1 MASISAGAGPAP
13 RTQRAPMT
21 GAEAVVQVL
30 VEQGVEVVFGIPGGA
45 VLPLYDALYGAPLRH
60 VLARHEQ
67 GAALA
72 ADGYARA
79 SGRVG
84 VCIATSGPGATNLIT
99 GLATSYLD
107 SVPVVAITGNVGRA
121 FLGTDAFQEADTF
134 GVSMPVTKHNYL
146 VLDPEELPA
155 ILREAFAVAASG
167 RPGPVLVDIPKDVFT
182 ATISP
187 EAWDRPLRPTPVA
200 STADGDD
207 HRRRHDSAPRVGAH
221 PTPWGPAGCRGLGNL
236 DEAARLI
243 ARARRP
249 VLYAGGGVIVAG
261 AAEALRRLADE
272 AVLPT
277 TTTLMA
283 LGAMPGDHPLFLGM
297 PGMHGTYAAN
307 MALTET
313 DCLIA
318 VGARFDDRVTGKVSA
333 FAPDA
338 AIIHIDV
345 DAAELGKVKAPRVA
359 IAADARQG
367 LEALREAL
375 GRVRPDEW
383 SDRSPWLERV
393 NGWKQ
398 EYPYRYDR
406 DLARRE
412 LLPQAVIEELERATA
427 GDALVVT
434 GVGQHQMWA
443 AMFYRYRRPR
453 QFLTSGGLGTMGYG
467 LPAAIGAQL
476 ARPDARVL
484 CIDGDGS
491 FQMNVQELS
500 TLAELGLP
508 VKVFIINNRAH
519 GMVRQW
525 QDLFYGHR
533 LSASVFEHQPDFVKL
548 AEAYGIAAFR
558 ITHPDEL
565 AGTVR
570 EALARPGPV
579 VVDCVVRQEEDVLP
593 MVPPGAALKEMI
605 VG

>member
-1 MASISAGAGPAP
+1 MTAGSE
-13 RTQRAPMT
+13 RAPMT
-21 GAEAVVQVL
+21 GAEAVVRVL

-45 VLPLYDALYGAPLRH
+45 VLPLYDALYGAPIRH

-107 SVPVVAITGNVGRA
+107 SVPVVAVTGNVGRA

-155 ILREAFAVAASG
+155 VLREAFAVAASG

-187 EAWDRPLRPTPVA
+187 RAWDRPLRRSVSCFGHSAADSGTGLARPTPP
-200 STADGDD
+200 GRW
-207 HRRRHDSAPRVGAH
+207 HPRPHDAER
-221 PTPWGPAGCRGLGNL
+221 LE
-236 DEAARLI
+236 EAARLI

-261 AAEALRRLADE
+261 AAEALRQLAE
-272 AVLPT
+272 GAVLPT

-318 VGARFDDRVTGKVSA
+318 VGARFDDRVTGRVSD
-333 FAPDA
+333 FAPEA

-359 IAADARQG
+359 IAAGARQG

-398 EYPYRYDR
+398 EHPYRYDR

-412 LLPQAVIEELERATA
+412 LLPQAVIEELERATG

-443 AMFYRYRRPR
+443 AMFYRYRWPR

-467 LPAAIGAQL
+467 LPAALGAQL

-525 QDLFYGHR
+525 QDLFYGQR

-548 AEAYGIAAFR
+548 AEAYGVAAYR

-579 VVDCVVRQEEDVLP
+579 VVDCVVRQEEHVLP

>member
-1 MASISAGAGPAP
+1 MPPPGAPGV
-13 RTQRAPMT
+13 T
-21 GAEAVVQVL
+21 GAQAVVKVL
-30 VEQGVEVVFGIPGGA
+30 LEQGVEVVFGIPGGA
-45 VLPLYDALYGAPLRH
+45 VLPLYDALYGAPIRH

-107 SVPVVAITGNVGRA
+107 SVPVVAITGNVARP

-134 GVSMPVTKHNYL
+134 GLSMPVTKHSYL

-182 ATISP
+182 ATLSAA
-187 EAWDRPLRPTPVA
+187 AWDRPLRPALPVRGDVGPCVA
-200 STADGDD
+200 PVPPLPARGDGAPPA
-207 HRRRHDSAPRVGAH
+207 APRL
-221 PTPWGPAGCRGLGNL
+221 AGTGRGTNPNGY

-261 AAEALRRLADE
+261 AAGVLRRLAE
-272 AVLPT
+272 AAVLPT

-318 VGARFDDRVTGKVSA
+318 AGARFDDRVTGRVSA
-333 FAPDA
+333 FAPEA
-338 AIIHIDV
+338 AVIHIDV
-345 DAAELGKVKAPRVA
+345 DAAELGKVKTPRVA
-359 IAADARQG
+359 LAAGAREG
-367 LEALREAL
+367 LEALLEAL
-375 GRVRPDEW
+375 GRVPPEEW
-383 SDRSPWLERV
+383 CARKPWLDQVER
-393 NGWKQ
+393 WKQ
-398 EYPYRYDR
+398 ARPYRYDR

-476 ARPDARVL
+476 ACPDARVL

-508 VKVFIINNRAH
+508 VKIFIINNRAH

-525 QDLFYGHR
+525 QDLFYEGR
-533 LSASVFEHQPDFVKL
+533 LAASVFEHQPDFVKL
-548 AEAYGIAAFR
+548 AEAYGVAAYR

-579 VVDCVVRQEEDVLP
+579 VVDCVVRQAENVLP

>member
-1 MASISAGAGPAP
+1 
-13 RTQRAPMT
+13 MT
-21 GAEAVVQVL
+21 GAEAVVRVL

-45 VLPLYDALYGAPLRH
+45 VLPLYDALYGAPIRH

-107 SVPVVAITGNVGRA
+107 SVPVVAVTGNVGRA

-155 ILREAFAVAASG
+155 VLREAFAVAASG

-187 EAWDRPLRPTPVA
+187 RAWDRPLRRSVSCFGHSAADSGTGLARPTPP
-200 STADGDD
+200 GRW
-207 HRRRHDSAPRVGAH
+207 HPRPHDAER
-221 PTPWGPAGCRGLGNL
+221 LE
-236 DEAARLI
+236 EAARLI

-261 AAEALRRLADE
+261 AAEALRQLAE
-272 AVLPT
+272 GAVLPT

-318 VGARFDDRVTGKVSA
+318 VGARFDDRVTGRVSD
-333 FAPDA
+333 FAPEA

-359 IAADARQG
+359 IAAGARQG

-398 EYPYRYDR
+398 EHPYRYDR

-412 LLPQAVIEELERATA
+412 LLPQAVIEELERATG

-443 AMFYRYRRPR
+443 AMFYRYRWPR

-467 LPAAIGAQL
+467 LPAALGAQL

-525 QDLFYGHR
+525 QDLFYGQR

-548 AEAYGIAAFR
+548 AEAYGVAAYR

-579 VVDCVVRQEEDVLP
+579 VVDCVVRQEEHVLP

>member
-1 MASISAGAGPAP
+1 MTSFGERVATRPPSTAAAGETPPGFTPGADGREPSPDGEPLPDGRADGRSRHPAVPPGTASKAGAEPHPGARTEARAKTGADARPDRGAVGSPQAGTEARPQTGAAVGTQTRTEARPKTEVAVGTQTGTQARPMTGAETRPAVGAGGGPQAGVVASISAGAGPAP

-182 ATISP
+182 ATIPP
-187 EAWDRPLRPTPVA
+187 EAWDRPLRPTPAA
-200 STADGDD
+200 SAADGDD
-207 HRRRHDSAPRVGAH
+207 HRGRHDTAPRVGAH
-221 PTPWGPAGCRGLGNL
+221 PSPWGPAGCRGVGNL

-243 ARARRP
+243 CRARRP

-318 VGARFDDRVTGKVSA
+318 VGPASTTG
-333 FAPDA
+333 
-338 AIIHIDV
+338 
-345 DAAELGKVKAPRVA
+345 
-359 IAADARQG
+359 
-367 LEALREAL
+367 
-375 GRVRPDEW
+375 
-383 SDRSPWLERV
+383 
-393 NGWKQ
+393 
-398 EYPYRYDR
+398 
-406 DLARRE
+406 
-412 LLPQAVIEELERATA
+412 
-427 GDALVVT
+427 
-434 GVGQHQMWA
+434 
-443 AMFYRYRRPR
+443 
-453 QFLTSGGLGTMGYG
+453 
-467 LPAAIGAQL
+467 
-476 ARPDARVL
+476 
-484 CIDGDGS
+484 
-491 FQMNVQELS
+491 
-500 TLAELGLP
+500 
-508 VKVFIINNRAH
+508 
-519 GMVRQW
+519 
-525 QDLFYGHR
+525 
-533 LSASVFEHQPDFVKL
+533 
-548 AEAYGIAAFR
+548 
-558 ITHPDEL
+558 
-565 AGTVR
+565 
-570 EALARPGPV
+570 
-579 VVDCVVRQEEDVLP
+579 
-593 MVPPGAALKEMI
+593 
-605 VG
+605 

>member
-1 MASISAGAGPAP
+1 
-13 RTQRAPMT
+13 MT
-21 GAEAVVQVL
+21 GAEAVVRVL

-45 VLPLYDALYGAPLRH
+45 VLPLYDALYGAPIRH

-107 SVPVVAITGNVGRA
+107 SVPVVAVTGNVGRA

-155 ILREAFAVAASG
+155 VLREAFAVAASG

-187 EAWDRPLRPTPVA
+187 RAWDRPLRRSVSCFGHSAADSGTGLARPTPP
-200 STADGDD
+200 GRW
-207 HRRRHDSAPRVGAH
+207 HPRPHDAER
-221 PTPWGPAGCRGLGNL
+221 LE
-236 DEAARLI
+236 EAARLI

-261 AAEALRRLADE
+261 AAEALRQLAE
-272 AVLPT
+272 GAVLPT

-318 VGARFDDRVTGKVSA
+318 VGARFDDRVTGRVSD
-333 FAPDA
+333 FAPEA

-359 IAADARQG
+359 IAAGAREG
-367 LEALREAL
+367 LEALGAAL
-375 GRVRPDEW
+375 GRVPPDAW
-383 SDRSPWLERV
+383 ADRSPWLERV
-393 NGWKQ
+393 NGWKRAH
-398 EYPYRYDR
+398 PYRYDR
-406 DLARRE
+406 GLARRE
-412 LLPQAVIEELERATA
+412 LLPQAVIEELERATG

-443 AMFYRYRRPR
+443 AMFYRYRWPR

-467 LPAAIGAQL
+467 LPAALGAQL

-525 QDLFYGHR
+525 QDLFYGQR

-579 VVDCVVRQEEDVLP
+579 VVDCVVRQEEHVLP

>member
-1 MASISAGAGPAP
+1 MSGADV
-13 RTQRAPMT
+13 
-21 GAEAVVQVL
+21 VVQVL
-30 VEQGVEVVFGIPGGA
+30 LEQGVEWVFGIPGGA
-45 VLPLYDALYGAPLRH
+45 VLPLYDALYGAPIRH

-167 RPGPVLVDIPKDVFT
+167 RPGPVLVDIPKDIFT
-182 ATISP
+182 ATISTG
-187 EAWDRPLRPTPVA
+187 AWDRPLRRSVSCFGRTAADSGTPHIPDLPGR
-200 STADGDD
+200 SHLTG
-207 HRRRHDSAPRVGAH
+207 R
-221 PTPWGPAGCRGLGNL
+221 LE
-236 DEAARLI
+236 EAARLI
-243 ARARRP
+243 ARARQP

-261 AAEALRRLADE
+261 AAEALRRLAE
-272 AVLPT
+272 QAVLPT

-313 DCLIA
+313 DCLVA

-359 IAADARQG
+359 IPADAREG

-375 GRVRPDEW
+375 GRVPPDEW
-383 SDRSPWLERV
+383 ADRSPWLERV
-393 NGWKQ
+393 NGWKRDH
-398 EYPYRYDR
+398 PYRYDR
-406 DLARRE
+406 ERARRE
-412 LLPQAVIEELERATA
+412 LLPQAVIEELERATG

-525 QDLFYGHR
+525 QDLFYGQR

-579 VVDCVVRQEEDVLP
+579 VVDCVVRQEENVLP
-593 MVPPGAALKEMI
+593 MVPPGAALREMI

>member
-1 MASISAGAGPAP
+1 MSQPAKQATAAATTTTATAPGGPSPAP
-13 RTQRAPMT
+13 RPPSTPPHAMTGAGLTAAVDSPPMSRRAPMS
-21 GAEAVVQVL
+21 GAGAVVQVL
-30 VEQGVEVVFGIPGGA
+30 LEQGVEWIFGIPGGA
-45 VLPLYDALYGAPLRH
+45 VLPLYDALYGAPIRH

-182 ATISP
+182 TTISP
-187 EAWDRPLRPTPVA
+187 GAWDRPLWGRTAEPVPAGGGEGPVQPAPWRPA
-200 STADGDD
+200 E
-207 HRRRHDSAPRVGAH
+207 HRR
-221 PTPWGPAGCRGLGNL
+221 LGDL

-249 VLYAGGGVIVAG
+249 VLYAGGGVIVAE
-261 AAEALRRLADE
+261 AAEALRRLAE
-272 AVLPT
+272 RAVLPT

-318 VGARFDDRVTGKVSA
+318 VGARFDDRVTGKVSD

-338 AIIHIDV
+338 AVIHIDV

-359 IAADARQG
+359 IAADARDG
-367 LEALREAL
+367 LAALEAAL
-375 GRVRPDEW
+375 GRVPPDQW
-383 SDRSPWLERV
+383 ADRGPWLERID
-393 NGWKQ
+393 GWKQ
-398 EYPYRYDR
+398 EHPYRYDR
-406 DLARRE
+406 DRARRE
-412 LLPQAVIEELERATA
+412 LLPQAVIEELERATD

-453 QFLTSGGLGTMGYG
+453 QFLTSGGLGTMGFG

-484 CIDGDGS
+484 CVDGDGS

-508 VKVFIINNRAH
+508 VKIFIINNGAH

-525 QDLFYGHR
+525 QDLFYGQR

-548 AEAYGIAAFR
+548 AEAYGVAAYR

-570 EALARPGPV
+570 
-579 VVDCVVRQEEDVLP
+579 
-593 MVPPGAALKEMI
+593 
-605 VG
+605 